1 MFQALKKSVRSLA
14 ICSLA
19 IVSSLS
25 SAYAD
30 EATTNAQGKT
40 LNVGCE
46 GAFAPFT
53 YIDDREQKSAEKSSG
68 VQKGSPNRGAVS
80 EAD

>member
-30 EATTNAQGKT
+30 EANTNAQGKT
-40 LNVGCE
+40 LNIMGGLNFSQSLLIHFV
-46 GAFAPFT
+46 
-53 YIDDREQKSAEKSSG
+53 KSIKFDIMT
-68 VQKGSPNRGAVS
+68 K
-80 EAD
+80 